1 MWRKSSPKLFDFT
14 LFFDTLASLFC
25 VSCDF
30 IDFFTSY
37 SQRSQLFWWACCIR
51 RPSQRSSFLPWVD
64 LLFLTSTDNCFFLPF
79 YWTCCL
85 RLCFSVGYWIWDFVS
100 IPLLAIEILY
110 FFTLFYFYFFTEFMN
125 ITVVTMVLC
134 WDSRVFPNFE
144 PWTTEI
150 WLINDLFC
158 FIVLIFWIL
167 FSYVF
172 YWNVFLKSNGI
183 FPVTDSRV
191 LQRQFTNG
199 VSVCMYVLSDSIGT
213 ILKTRPFV
221 KTV

>member
-1 MWRKSSPKLFDFT
+1 MCGAKPVVVYGVPVRGHP
-14 LFFDTLASLFC
+14 FFLELTCCFWHLQTIASFYRFIELAVC
-25 VSCDF
+25 VCVFQSAIEF
-30 IDFFTSY
+30 EISY
-37 SQRSQLFWWACCIR
+37 RFHCSQLRYYTF
-51 RPSQRSSFLPWVD
+51 S
-64 LLFLTSTDNCFFLPF
+64 
-79 YWTCCL
+79 
-85 RLCFSVGYWIWDFVS
+85 LCFIFTFSLNLWTWW
-100 IPLLAIEILY
+100 LLWN
-110 FFTLFYFYFFTEFMN
+110 F
-125 ITVVTMVLC
+125 C

-150 WLINDLFC
+150 WLMNDLFC
-158 FIVLIFWIL
+158 FVVPIFWIL
-167 FSYVF
+167 FNYFF